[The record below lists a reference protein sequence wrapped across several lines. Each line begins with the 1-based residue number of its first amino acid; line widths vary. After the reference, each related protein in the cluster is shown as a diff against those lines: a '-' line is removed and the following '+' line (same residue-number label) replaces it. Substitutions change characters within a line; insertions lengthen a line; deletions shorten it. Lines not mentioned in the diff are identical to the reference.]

1 MANNKQ
7 DWLFDYINGLLTT
20 EQEREFEAW
29 LETDEE
35 TRQEL
40 EEMQA
45 IMGELPRHI
54 ESQDPPAGMKN
65 RVMDHVVGREPEEK
79 ITTAKP
85 KRKWS
90 AVAGALAAVLLASI
104 GTNVYLGTQW
114 QQAAEEREE
123 LAGDL
128 GEMQTALSEL
138 EDSSQETGEVI
149 ASQEFAATENSQG
162 SGRVTLLNTEQQGE
176 MAVHVEGLE
185 NLDNSEVYQVWM
197 VGDGNQM
204 VPAGSF
210 TTNEDGSGSLV
221 FPSDAVNE
229 DWNAVAITREPE
241 PDNEAPEGEV
251 VLEAPFS

>member
-1 MANNKQ
+1 MASNKQ
-7 DWLFDYINGLLTT
+7 DWLFDYINGLLNS
-20 EQEREFEAW
+20 EEEREFEAW

-45 IMGELPRHI
+45 IMGELPQHI
-54 ESQDPPAGMKN
+54 EPQDPPAGMKN
-65 RVMDHVVGREPEEK
+65 RVMEHVVGREPKEE

-90 AVAGALAAVLLASI
+90 ALAGALAAVLLASI

-138 EDSSQETGEVI
+138 EDSSQQTGEVI

-162 SGRVTLLNTEQQGE
+162 SGTVTLLNTEQQGE

-185 NLDNSEVYQVWM
+185 DLENSEVYQVWM
-197 VGDGNQM
+197 VGGDQT

-210 TTNEDGSGSLV
+210 TTNENGSGSV
-221 FPSDAVNE
+221 VVPSDAVNE
-229 DWNAVAITREPE
+229 EWDAVAITREPQ
-241 PDNEAPEGEV
+241 PNNETPQGEM
-251 VLEAPFS
+251 VLEAPLS